1 MWLFFRCINR
11 CVVSIYSASRSTD
24 CLYWLFLQLLDLWK
38 CTTKDLMSDE
48 EDVRVSGRIVRP
60 PSFRSQELTELCATL
75 QLRLEVIL
83 KHMATHH
90 RRLQN
95 GPNSDRMLP
104 LTYSRQT
111 LHGAVGFWA
120 SRELLVCCVDRLCFV
135 PSCVF
140 ALKKLLLNKQRLP
153 GKFSFTY

>member
-1 MWLFFRCINR
+1 MCCVHMQCI
-11 CVVSIYSASRSTD
+11 TQ
-24 CLYWLFLQLLDLWK
+24 YWLSLLIVFTAAGPLEVHHQR
-38 CTTKDLMSDE
+38 SDVWWGRRQGV
-48 EDVRVSGRIVRP
+48 VRGIVRP

-140 ALKKLLLNKQRLP
+140 ALKKLLLNKQRLT